1 VIKQLIAVSL
11 LMMMLATNGYSY
23 NVVPAVKSVDP
34 PKQELKTPPL
44 PKVSTTSED
53 IPVYQSSYC
62 WDRLGCADSI
72 GGQAQLR
79 GNAPTVVEPG
89 THIRITWDYEPN
101 PTRMNVNLED
111 DSQGKPTTIALEN
124 GSFQAAEEA
133 GEYYYTIS
141 ADWLTEDRQF
151 VTNQT
156 SVVIGI
162 KVK

>member
-1 VIKQLIAVSL
+1 VIKQLIAMSL

-23 NVVPAVKSVDP
+23 NIEPAVKPSDP

-44 PKVSTTSED
+44 PKFSTTSED

-72 GGQAQLR
+72 GGKAQLR
-79 GNAPTVVEPG
+79 GNASTAVEPG
-89 THIRITWDYEPN
+89 THIRITWEYEPH
-101 PTRMNVNLED
+101 PMRMYVNLED
-111 DSQGKPTTIALEN
+111 DSQGKPAAVALEN
-124 GSFQAAEEA
+124 GSFQAPEEA